1 MSLILKAIFS
11 GLALGFALAL
21 SLGPSFFALI
31 QTSTKAGFRPA
42 FALAFGIFL
51 SDVLCVVLAYFGIAQ
66 FFDDPQNKVY
76 IGLIGGTV
84 LVMFGFFSV
93 FQFKA
98 RVAEEKEL
106 SHQDLAVKAPSMA
119 LYITKGF
126 FLNMLNPVVIGLWMA
141 CVVTVNSNKEYTLLH
156 VILFF
161 VSALGTVFL
170 TDTLKAYSANKISH
184 YLSEKV
190 LRIVSIIAGIILM
203 GSGFVMI
210 YKVFPVELFGN

>member
-1 MSLILKAIFS
+1 MIFKAIFA
-11 GLALGFALAL
+11 GLALGCALAL

-31 QTSTKAGFRPA
+31 QTSTKRGFRPA
-42 FALAFGIFL
+42 LALAFGIFL
-51 SDVLCVVLAYFGIAQ
+51 SDVLCVFLAYFGVAQ
-66 FFDDPQNKVY
+66 FFDNPQNKLY
-76 IGLIGGTV
+76 IGLVGGTV

-106 SHQDLAVKAPSMA
+106 KKQDMAVKAVSMP

-126 FLNMLNPVVIGLWMA
+126 FLNLLNPVVIGLWMA
-141 CVVTVNSNKEYTLLH
+141 CVVTVSSNKDYAFIHIL
-156 VILFF
+156 LFF
-161 VSALGTVFL
+161 IVSLITVFL
-170 TDTLKAYSANKISH
+170 TDVLKAYSANKISN

-203 GSGFVMI
+203 ISGLIMVYRVFV
-210 YKVFPVELFGN
+210 